1 MDASFLW
8 RLFMILVAFLH
19 TTKPPLVGLVFT
31 TQSTEAS
38 WEYIQFPRVSLHLN
52 LVRELAFS

>member
-1 MDASFLW
+1 
-8 RLFMILVAFLH
+8 MILVAFLH
-19 TTKPPLVGLVFT
+19 TTKPPLGGLVFT

-38 WEYIQFPRVSLHLN
+38 WEYIQFPRASLRLN